1 MKDPNIDEILD
12 RAAKAPHQ
20 VDPALL
26 GRISASLGAT
36 MRPVRPL
43 LPAAQLAA
51 LLLLTSAG
59 IALVFAF
66 ALGTFGIQKMDVAEI
81 GSIFPALGIF
91 TWLVALVCVAEM
103 TPGGLRWKNPSIMER
118 LMTNPALLLL
128 AVLVLWLAIDVIFFH
143 DYAMDFFAS
152 QGIPCLR
159 AGLIVAIPTGISAWL
174 LLRRGFAVNR
184 TAAGLAAGTL
194 AGLAGL
200 LMLELHCPN
209 FHALHIMVWHTAV
222 VPISGLAGALLA
234 RLNRHR

>member
-1 MKDPNIDEILD
+1 MKDRDIDEILD

-26 GRISASLGAT
+26 DRVSASLGAT
-36 MRPVRPL
+36 IRPVRPL
-43 LPAAQLAA
+43 MPAAQLAA
-51 LLLLTSAG
+51 VLLLTSAG
-59 IALVFAF
+59 FALVFAF

-103 TPGGLRWKNPSIMER
+103 TPGGLRWKVV
-118 LMTNPALLLL
+118 TNPVTLLL
-128 AVLVLWLAIDVIFFH
+128 VLMLIWLAIAAIFFH
-143 DYAMDFFAS
+143 DYGTDFFVP

-159 AGLIVAIPTGISAWL
+159 AGLIVAIPAGIAAWL
-174 LLRRGFAVNR
+174 VLRRGFPVNR

-209 FHALHIMVWHTAV
+209 FHALHIMMWHTAV
-222 VPISGLAGALLA
+222 VPISALAGALLA
-234 RLNRHR
+234 RITSPIK